1 MVSKIST
8 VTGIAA
14 AYFGAIGDSR
24 EINWLFL
31 NLRKH
36 QQIIEILAQ
45 G

>member
-14 AYFGAIGDSR
+14 AYFGVTGDSR
-24 EINWLFL
+24 EINWLFHD
-31 NLRKH
+31 LRKP